1 MHELSIAMS
10 LIETASERVLELG
23 GVRVLAI
30 RVRIGRLSGVVP
42 DALRFSFEL
51 AAAGTPVEQARLEI
65 QEIGVTVTCPA
76 CGEAAADDGDLR
88 CPRCHG
94 WAEVT
99 RGRELELD
107 ALEVVDAPAN
117 C

>member
-10 LIETASERVLELG
+10 LIDAAAERALELG
-23 GVRVLAI
+23 EVRVLAI

-42 DALRFSFEL
+42 EALRFSFDL
-51 AAAGTPVEQARLEI
+51 ATSGTSLESARLDIEETEVI
-65 QEIGVTVTCPA
+65 VSCPA
-76 CGEAAADDGDLR
+76 CGESVAGRHDFR

-94 WAEVT
+94 EAEIAG
-99 RGRELELD
+99 GRELEFE
-107 ALEVVDAPAN
+107 AMEVVDAPAH